1 MHIPSSNFLTR
12 PTRYLGTVLT
22 GPAGLLLMTAA
33 AAFGI
38 PLNAAAFT
46 LSAPA
51 LTTSP
56 AAASSRAFVRL
67 GSVLAQ
73 DSDSDNDN
81 GVSSDQ
87 LEKYIAVY
95 RDMQRDRGLT
105 AESAAAKESLSISQ
119 FRELEQKIER
129 DDVAREHVRSEL
141 QAAATASPSAAS
153 TAAPSKN

>member
-1 MHIPSSNFLTR
+1 MHTPSGNLLTRRARYLTTVLTR
-12 PTRYLGTVLT
+12 PAR
-22 GPAGLLLMTAA
+22 LLLMTAA
-33 AAFGI
+33 VAFGI
-38 PLNAAAFT
+38 PLSAAAFT

-51 LTTSP
+51 LTASP

-67 GSVLAQ
+67 GSILAQ
-73 DSDSDNDN
+73 DSDSDNDH

-105 AESAAAKESLSISQ
+105 VESAAAKESLSISQ

-129 DDVAREHVRSEL
+129 DDVAREHARMEL
-141 QAAATASPSAAS
+141 QKAVTASPSAA
-153 TAAPSKN
+153 PSKK